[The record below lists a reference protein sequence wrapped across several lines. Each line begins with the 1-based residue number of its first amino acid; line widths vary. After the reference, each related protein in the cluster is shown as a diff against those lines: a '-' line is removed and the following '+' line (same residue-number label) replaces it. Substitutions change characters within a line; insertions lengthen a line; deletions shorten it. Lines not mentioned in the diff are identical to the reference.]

1 MKRKLFLAI
10 IAVLVVCLMCGVLF
24 VACNDDPPSPGTDD
38 PIGPVDPDNP
48 DPGDEDDELTKS
60 DVFIDLVN
68 DFDAIEQDTTG
79 EKEFTFGLQIKDRA
93 DQTSVFSIALENV
106 GGKDYLYGAVGTTV
120 FTKFNG
126 FDLGETFMTILNW
139 LGPIDLSQV
148 VGIQAGLDV
157 ESLTNPLVAGIVS
170 DMLIG
175 DFAVSESGDAYMV
188 ELNIAKLVSSLAGF
202 GLDLDAVIN
211 GALGEDTVT
220 TVVNALAGVIG
231 IELAE
236 GSATVTGLL
245 NAIANAYQVNFYFG
259 FDTATADA
267 ADPFDGLLPGVQA
280 ARDTQAKNLLNFTVD
295 ATMLGYDKVTTPG
308 EGEGAEDVVTVAE
321 EPNKKYKISLGVDMN
336 IFELLPLLD
345 YVSTTG
351 GVMTGDLQFAFNVDD
366 PAEIVAMA
374 EKLGYFNLTVDEV
387 NIEDGSLVKNLITIH
402 SNFEE
407 GIAIVALNLPNINYM
422 LDINLQL
429 GGVYD
434 FNGLADVI
442 AGLIDNASGAAS
454 EAGTDDATETS
465 DGIMDIITSVLACI
479 DMDNIATD
487 GVTIDAEQLVN
498 DVLADLVT
506 DAAMREAVLNF
517 IGSDV
522 LNIKAVAGFQTCTD
536 ESKVVTT
543 DLISWIGT
551 YIDEEGTAVTK
562 EQGEYIVEVTG
573 MDERAAFPEDGNA
586 EDGIVRYP
594 EGQMFGF
601 AQFNNYDRRIPLI
614 GKTLSGEEITFYGY
628 IVGTN
633 MPGGLYPE
641 AGTYE
646 NPVFYIGLSNGFD
659 TTIGALQ
666 LAGLL
671 TIEQGWPVSGIIPF
685 QYEGTI
691 EIVALS
697 EGATTTNS
705 LDGTSSAPKTE
716 TTVGSTA
723 FSGMIGSNSQ
733 VITVT
738 VTDDA
743 NDLTWSKTM
752 KNTGWAVFDAEGND
766 VSDTAIEYKKGAI
779 ALLDKYLWTEA
790 GTFKLVIYVGTL
802 SLEYQVTVTEA

>member
-10 IAVLVVCLMCGVLF
+10 IAVLVVCLMCGMLF

-38 PIGPVDPDNP
+38 PIGPIDPDNP
-48 DPGDEDDELTKS
+48 DPGDEEDELTKS
-60 DVFIDLVN
+60 DVFIDLVK
-68 DFDAIEQDTTG
+68 DFDAVEQDTTG

-93 DQTSVFSIALENV
+93 DQTSVFGIALENV
-106 GGKDYLYGAVGTTV
+106 GGEDYLYGAVGTTV

-139 LGPIDLSQV
+139 LGPIDLSEV

-157 ESLTNPLVAGIVS
+157 RSLTNPLVAGIVA

-175 DFAVSESGDAYMV
+175 DYTVSESGDAYMV
-188 ELNIAKLVSSLAGF
+188 ELSISKVLGAIGSFV
-202 GLDLDAVIN
+202 DLDAVIN
-211 GALGEDTVT
+211 GALGEDTVA
-220 TVVNALAGVIG
+220 TVVNALAGIIG

-245 NAIANAYQVNFYFG
+245 NAIANAYQVNFFFG
-259 FDTATADA
+259 FDTATADD
-267 ADPFDGLLPGVQA
+267 ADPFDGLFPGVQA

-321 EPNKKYKISLGVDMN
+321 EPNKKYKIALGVDMN

-387 NIEDGSLVKNLITIH
+387 NIEDDSLVKNLITIH

-601 AQFNNYDRRIPLI
+601 AQYNNYDRRIPLI

-646 NPVFYIGLSNGFD
+646 NPVFYIGLSNEFD

-666 LAGLL
+666 MAGLL

-705 LDGTSSAPKTE
+705 LDGSPSAPKTE

-723 FSGMIGSNSQ
+723 FTGMIGSNSQ

-766 VSDTAIEYKKGAI
+766 VSDTAIEYKKGPI
-779 ALLDKYLWTEA
+779 ALLDKYLWKEA
-790 GTFKLVIYVGTL
+790 GTFELVIYVGTL